1 MSVNLWQKKAHLTK
15 HYSKES
21 QKLESQWSNLDLD
34 KLSRHA
40 DSPYPRVIDSK

>member
-1 MSVNLWQKKAHLTK
+1 MKKAHLTK
-15 HYSKES
+15 HYSNES

-34 KLSRHA
+34 KLSGHA